1 MNNLQIGI
9 DILKNKILLSLQ
21 QPQTAQQE
29 ANKAISVAW
38 EQVLD
43 ASA

>member
-1 MNNLQIGI
+1 MGN
-9 DILKNKILLSLQ
+9 SLGEQ
-21 QPQTAQQE
+21 KDRRTLE
-29 ANKAISVAW
+29 EKESISVAW